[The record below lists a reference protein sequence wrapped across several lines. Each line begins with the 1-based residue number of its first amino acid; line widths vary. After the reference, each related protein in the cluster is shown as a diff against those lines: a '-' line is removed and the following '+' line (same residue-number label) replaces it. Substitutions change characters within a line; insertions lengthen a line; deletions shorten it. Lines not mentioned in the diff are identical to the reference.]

1 MICKYCKNEIP
12 DESVFCM
19 LCGERVAKKKRE
31 KKAEVKVPDP
41 IQLASGEWYH
51 QVMVKGVRHNVH
63 GKTKDEYYVKARALK
78 TGVIEAKKAPPKKS
92 LSEAMDEYIEFR
104 RGSVSPATI
113 ATYKKKKSL
122 YFKDLMQ
129 ENIYDLTP
137 ERIQTEIANMLTV
150 GGEKGKPL
158 SAKTVKDSVMFLNA
172 VLQHAGAKLDLS
184 KLSLPKVQASP
195 YSVLTSQEI
204 TTLLKALPGNPCEI
218 QILLALWLGLRRSEI
233 MALEKEDFDQDH
245 KTVTISK
252 AIVRDDNGEW
262 VSKGTK
268 TAKSARVI
276 SCPDYILQLV
286 EKCDSGRLYAYDAN
300 YILKCLHRVCEENK
314 LPPIR
319 LHDLRHINAS
329 IGLML
334 GVSDKYM
341 MERNGWSSKDTMVY
355 RYEHTYAK
363 EKDKADKTMN
373 RYFEGLLNPKQKRKI
388 TNKITNA
395 EKETH

>member
-19 LCGERVAKKKRE
+19 LCGERVARKKKE
-31 KKAEVKVPDP
+31 KKPEIRVPKP
-41 IQLASGEWYH
+41 RQLKSGAWNIELR
-51 QVMVKGVRHNVH
+51 KEGESI
-63 GKTKDEYYVKARALK
+63 TEATPEACIARAQAVRAGFLK
-78 TGVIEAKKAPPKKS
+78 TEKAPPKKT
-92 LSEAMDEYIEFR
+92 LSEAADEYIESR
-104 RGSVSPATI
+104 KGSVSPATV
-113 ATYKKKKSL
+113 ATYKKKKDL
-122 YFKDLMQ
+122 YFQDLMQ
-129 ENIYDLTP
+129 ENVWDLTP
-137 ERIQTEIANMLTV
+137 ERVQTAIADMLTV
-150 GGEKGKPL
+150 GGKKGKPL

-172 VLQHAGAKLDLS
+172 VLQHAGCSFDVS
-184 KLSLPKVQASP
+184 RLSLPQVQASP
-195 YSVLTSQEI
+195 YSVLTPKEI
-204 TTLLKALPGNPCEI
+204 TSLLRALPGNPCEI

-233 MALEKEDFDQDH
+233 MALEKEDFDQAH

-252 AIVRDDNGEW
+252 AIVRDDSGEW

-276 SCPDYILQLV
+276 ACPDYILRLV
-286 EKCDSGRLYAYDAN
+286 EKCDSGRLYTYDAN
-300 YILKCLHRVCEENK
+300 YILKCLHRVCEENG
-314 LPPIR
+314 LPPVR

-363 EKDKADKTMN
+363 EKSKADRTMN
-373 RYFEGLLNPKQKRKI
+373 RYFEGLLKK
-388 TNKITNA
+388 
-395 EKETH
+395 

>member
-1 MICKYCKNEIP
+1 M
-12 DESVFCM
+12 F
-19 LCGERVAKKKRE
+19 CGERVAKKKRE
-31 KKAEVKVPDP
+31 KKSEIKVPKP
-41 IQLASGEWYH
+41 RQLKSGAWNIELRKEGES
-51 QVMVKGVRHNVH
+51 V
-63 GKTKDEYYVKARALK
+63 TEDTPEACTARAQAIRAGFLK
-78 TGVIEAKKAPPKKS
+78 QEKAPPKKL
-92 LSEAMDEYIEFR
+92 LSEAIDEYVESR
-104 RGSVSPATI
+104 KGSVSPATI

-122 YFKDLMQ
+122 YFQGLMD
-129 ENIYDLTP
+129 ENIYNLTV
-137 ERIQTEIANMLTV
+137 EQIQAEISKMLTT
-150 GGEKGKPL
+150 GGKKGRPL

-172 VLQHAGAKLDLS
+172 VMQYAGRDFDAS
-184 KLSLPKVQASP
+184 RLSLPQVQASP

-233 MALEKEDFDQDH
+233 MALEKEDFDQEH

-252 AIVRDDNGEW
+252 AVVRDDAGQW

-276 SCPDYILQLV
+276 TCPDYILTLV
-286 EKCDSGRLYAYDAN
+286 EKCDSGPLYRYDAN
-300 YILKCLHRVCEENK
+300 YILKCLHRVCEENS
-314 LPPIR
+314 LPPVR

-363 EKDKADKTMN
+363 EKDKADRTMN
-373 RYFEGLLNPKQKRKI
+373 RYFENLLKPKKK
-388 TNKITNA
+388 K
-395 EKETH
+395 